1 MVAGAYYQRE
11 DVHNLRYGE
20 VTDREMLEIHTGHG
34 SAYRDMSSINDLY
47 KSGGFR
53 ELTTRARRRS

>member
-20 VTDREMLEIHTGHG
+20 VTDREMLEIHTSRA
-34 SAYRDMSSINDLY
+34 SAYQDISNINDQY
-47 KSGGFR
+47 K
-53 ELTTRARRRS
+53 